1 MWMTADLHKFGLS
14 GAPDSELG
22 TGEGGGAVSKS
33 VDSSTTGLV
42 STA

>member
-1 MWMTADLHKFGLS
+1 MTADLHKFGLS

-22 TGEGGGAVSKS
+22 TGEGGAVSKS
-33 VDSSTTGLV
+33 VDLSTTSLV